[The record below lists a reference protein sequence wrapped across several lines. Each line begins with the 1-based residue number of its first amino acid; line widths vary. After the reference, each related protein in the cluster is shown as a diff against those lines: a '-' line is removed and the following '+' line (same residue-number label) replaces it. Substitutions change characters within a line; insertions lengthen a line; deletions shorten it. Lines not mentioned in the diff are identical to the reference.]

1 MMTFVV
7 TDCNC
12 EWLKVDYNHQKQA
25 LVAMMSALGHCG
37 YWQQTNANCIH
48 RGNDGLLVLL

>member
-1 MMTFVV
+1 MTFVV